1 MLPGRAG
8 TICAVRAWRF
18 VRLFARIFGPAEKL
32 DVAEIEA
39 MGLSP
44 LPDPE
49 PFRIRFAHLY
59 AGFGGRPVGEQS
71 LTTQMM
77 RTIRM
82 AVESGLEFPAG
93 AFPVIKSLM
102 YLDGM
107 ALACAAYK
115 VLLDDVAKFAGDF
128 GESG

>member
-8 TICAVRAWRF
+8 TICAVHAWRF

-39 MGLSP
+39 MGL
-44 LPDPE
+44 L
-49 PFRIRFAHLY
+49 
-59 AGFGGRPVGEQS
+59 
-71 LTTQMM
+71 
-77 RTIRM
+77 
-82 AVESGLEFPAG
+82 AVKIAQ
-93 AFPVIKSLM
+93 M

-107 ALACAAYK
+107 ALACAADK